1 MRVEEFEIVD
11 LGVAPAG
18 SFETWGPSF
27 SVYSDAVVGSGDTG
41 EAALQNALNQIALLG
56 LDAAPV
62 EEYARESGY
71 FSQDA
76 STPLEEIVEGD
87 DLLQDQAVRYYI
99 GIRFDDPKLADEE
112 DEEGGDDDGDDD
124 DGEEVPA

>member
-1 MRVEEFEIVD
+1 MTVEEFEIVD

-18 SFETWGPSF
+18 TFEAWGPSF
-27 SVYSDAVVGSGDTG
+27 SAYTDAVVGSGDTG
-41 EAALQNALNQIALLG
+41 EAALQDALNQIAMLG

-62 EEYARESGY
+62 EEQARESGY

-87 DLLQDQAVRYYI
+87 ELLQDQAVRYYI
-99 GIRFDDPKLADEE
+99 GIRFDDPKLQEEE
-112 DEEGGDDDGDDD
+112 DEDGDEGEDEDDG
-124 DGEEVPA
+124 GEEVPA